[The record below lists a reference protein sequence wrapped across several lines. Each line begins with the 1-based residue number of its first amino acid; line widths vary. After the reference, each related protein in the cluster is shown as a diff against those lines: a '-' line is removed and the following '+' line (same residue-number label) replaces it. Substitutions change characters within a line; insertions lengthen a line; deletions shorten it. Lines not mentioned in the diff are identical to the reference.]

1 MHYVTGSY
9 KIIYRMK
16 DDKILMGHGSGGIM
30 THELI
35 EKLFVRY
42 FKNPI
47 LDEQGDSALLKVSGR
62 NLAFTTDS
70 FVVNPVFFPGG
81 NIGNLAIAG
90 TVNDLAVSGAV
101 PRYLSVGF
109 ILEEGFALDDL
120 EKIVESM
127 ADEARKAGVVIATG
141 DTKVVEKGKCD
152 KIFINTSGVG
162 ELKDKYLNISSG
174 KKIKP
179 GDKIILNGGIAE
191 HGMAIMAAR
200 NELNISTPVLS
211 DCACLNGLIASALEV
226 SPNIRFMRDATRGGI
241 GTVLS
246 ELVQKKDFGIR
257 IDEQTLV
264 IEDSVRGMCEL
275 LGFDPLY
282 VANEGKVI
290 MVVAEEDAEEVIRK
304 IKKHPLGKKAAMIG
318 EITAEHSGKA
328 WLETS
333 VGGKRMV
340 DMLSG
345 QQLPRIC

>member
-1 MHYVTGSY
+1 
-9 KIIYRMK
+9 MK

-42 FKNPI
+42 FDNPV
-47 LDEQGDSALLKVSGR
+47 LAQQGDSALLEMPGK
-62 NLAFTTDS
+62 NMAFTTDS
-70 FVVNPVFFPGG
+70 FVVDPVFFPGG
-81 NIGNLAIAG
+81 NIGKLAVAG

-109 ILEEGFALDDL
+109 ILEEGFPLSDL
-120 EKIVESM
+120 ERIVKSM
-127 ADEARKAGVVIATG
+127 AEEAHGAGVSIATG

-162 ELKDKYLNISSG
+162 EIKDKFLAISSG

-179 GDKIILNGGIAE
+179 GDKIIVNGGIAE

-200 NELNISTPVLS
+200 NEMNISTPVLS
-211 DCACLNGLIASALEV
+211 DCACLNGLIASALDV
-226 SPNIRFMRDATRGGI
+226 SENIRFMRDATRGGL

-246 ELVQKKDFGIR
+246 ELVQKKNFGIR
-257 IDEQTLV
+257 IDEEKLV
-264 IEDSVRGMCEL
+264 VEDSVRGMCEL

-290 MVVAEEDAEEVIRK
+290 MVVPAEDTPQVIEALK
-304 IKKHPLGKKAAMIG
+304 SQPYGEKAAVIG
-318 EITAEHSGKA
+318 EITSEHSGKA

-340 DMLSG
+340 EMLSG

>member
-1 MHYVTGSY
+1 
-9 KIIYRMK
+9 MK
-16 DDKILMGHGSGGIM
+16 DDKILMGHGSGGVM

-42 FKNPI
+42 FDNPV
-47 LDEQGDSALLKVSGR
+47 LAQQGDSALLEMPGQ
-62 NLAFTTDS
+62 NMAFTTDS
-70 FVVNPVFFPGG
+70 FVVDPVFFPGG
-81 NIGNLAIAG
+81 NIGKLAVAG

-109 ILEEGFALDDL
+109 ILEEGFPLSDL
-120 EKIVESM
+120 ERIVKSM
-127 ADEARKAGVVIATG
+127 AEEAHGAGVFIATG

-162 ELKDKYLNISSG
+162 EIKDEFLAISSG
-174 KKIKP
+174 KKINP
-179 GDKIILNGGIAE
+179 GDKIIVNGGIAE

-200 NELNISTPVLS
+200 NEMNISTPVLS
-211 DCACLNGLIASALEV
+211 DCACLNGLIASVLDV
-226 SPNIRFMRDATRGGI
+226 SENIRFMRDATRGGL

-246 ELVQKKDFGIR
+246 ELVQKKNFGIR
-257 IDEQTLV
+257 IDEEKLV
-264 IEDSVRGMCEL
+264 VEDSVRGMCEL

-290 MVVAEEDAEEVIRK
+290 MVVPAEDAPQVIEALK
-304 IKKHPLGKKAAMIG
+304 SQPYGEKAAVIG
-318 EITAEHSGKA
+318 EITNEHSGKA

-333 VGGKRMV
+333 VGGKRRIE
-340 DMLSG
+340 MLSG

>member
-1 MHYVTGSY
+1 
-9 KIIYRMK
+9 MK

-35 EKLFVRY
+35 EKLFVHY
-42 FKNPI
+42 FDNPV
-47 LDEQGDSALLKVSGR
+47 LSQQGDSALLEMPGK
-62 NLAFTTDS
+62 NMAFTTDS
-70 FVVNPVFFPGG
+70 FVVDPVFFPGG
-81 NIGNLAIAG
+81 NIGKLAVAG

-109 ILEEGFALDDL
+109 ILEEGFPLSDL
-120 EKIVESM
+120 ERIVKSM
-127 ADEARKAGVVIATG
+127 AEEAHGAGVSIVTG

-162 ELKDKYLNISSG
+162 EIKDKFLAISSG
-174 KKIKP
+174 RKIKP
-179 GDKIILNGGIAE
+179 GDKIIVNGGIAE
-191 HGMAIMAAR
+191 HGIAIMAAR
-200 NELNISTPVLS
+200 NEMNISTPVLS
-211 DCACLNGLIASALEV
+211 DCACLNGLIASALEA
-226 SPNIRFMRDATRGGI
+226 SENIRFMRDATRGGL

-257 IDEQTLV
+257 IDEEKLV
-264 IEDSVRGMCEL
+264 VEDSVRGMCEL

-290 MVVAEEDAEEVIRK
+290 MVVPAEDVPRVLEALKSQPYGEKTVV
-304 IKKHPLGKKAAMIG
+304 IG
-318 EITAEHSGKA
+318 EITNEHSGKA

-340 DMLSG
+340 EMLSG

>member
-1 MHYVTGSY
+1 
-9 KIIYRMK
+9 MK
-16 DDKILMGHGSGGIM
+16 DDKILMGHGSGGMM

-35 EKLFVRY
+35 ENLFVRY
-42 FKNPI
+42 FDNPV
-47 LDEQGDSALLKVSGR
+47 LHEQGDSALLKLSGQ

-70 FVVNPVFFPGG
+70 FVVDPVFFPGG
-81 NIGNLAIAG
+81 NIGNLAVAG

-101 PRYLSVGF
+101 PHFLSVGF
-109 ILEEGFALDDL
+109 ILEEGFPLSKL
-120 EKIVESM
+120 EKIVKSM
-127 ADEARKAGVVIATG
+127 AEEARKAEVVIATG

-162 ELKDKYLNISSG
+162 EIPAHRLAISSG
-174 KKIKP
+174 RKIQT
-179 GDKIILNGGIAE
+179 GDKIVVNGGIAE

-211 DCACLNGLIASALEV
+211 DCACLNSLIALVLDV
-226 SPNIRFMRDATRGGI
+226 SENIRFMRDATRGGI

-246 ELVQKKDFGIR
+246 ELVQKKNFGIR
-257 IDEQTLV
+257 IDEEKLV
-264 IEDSVRGMCEL
+264 IKDAVRGMCEL

-290 MVVAEEDAEEVIRK
+290 LVVPAEEAGQIVDAMRS
-304 IKKHPLGKKAAMIG
+304 HPLGKEAVVIG

-333 VGGKRMV
+333 VGGKRTIE
-340 DMLSG
+340 MLSG